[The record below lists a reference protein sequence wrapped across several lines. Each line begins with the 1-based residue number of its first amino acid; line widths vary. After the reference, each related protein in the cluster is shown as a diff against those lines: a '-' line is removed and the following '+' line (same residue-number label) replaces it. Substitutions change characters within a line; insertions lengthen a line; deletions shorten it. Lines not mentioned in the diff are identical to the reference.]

1 MNSPAAELGRYAETT
16 RNYSRM
22 IRRVG
27 ICVVTL
33 LVACS
38 EKTPVPDSTAAMA
51 QRAPVTAPVIA
62 DSARAFAQRFYDW
75 YTATKASQGEPYDSL
90 LTSRR
95 GWLADTLARALQ
107 ADIAMQRADT
117 IAEINSL
124 SAEADIFLNSQDPCT
139 RYTARSPRSLG
150 AEGFAITI
158 AGNCSGLD
166 TKPNIEVRV
175 RSQKAGWAIVTLKD
189 PTDPTYDL
197 LSAFAHYRSEMLA
210 PHDSAGKDTW
220 RTGSA

>member
-1 MNSPAAELGRYAETT
+1 
-16 RNYSRM
+16 M
-22 IRRVG
+22 IRHVG
-27 ICVVTL
+27 ICMVTL
-33 LVACS
+33 LVACA
-38 EKTPVPDSTAAMA
+38 EKAPVPDSTAAMP
-51 QRAPVTAPVIA
+51 QRVPVETPLIA
-62 DSARAFAQRFYDW
+62 DSARAFTQRFYDW
-75 YTATKASQGEPYDSL
+75 YLVAKAKQGAPYDSL

-117 IAEINSL
+117 VAEISSL

-175 RSQKAGWAIVTLKD
+175 RPQKGGWSIVTLKD
-189 PTDPTYDL
+189 PTDPAYDL
-197 LSAFAHYRSEMLA
+197 LSAFAHYRAEILA
-210 PHDSAGKDTW
+210 PHDSAGKDTS
-220 RTGSA
+220 RAGSA

>member
-1 MNSPAAELGRYAETT
+1 
-16 RNYSRM
+16 M
-22 IRRVG
+22 IRHVG
-27 ICVVTL
+27 ICMVTL

-38 EKTPVPDSTAAMA
+38 ERTPAPDSSAAMP
-51 QRAPVTAPVIA
+51 QRALVETPIIA
-62 DSARAFAQRFYDW
+62 DSARAFTQRFYDW
-75 YTATKASQGEPYDSL
+75 YLATKGRQGEPYDSL

-175 RSQKAGWAIVTLKD
+175 RPQNGGWEIMTLKD
-189 PTDPTYDL
+189 PTDPAYDL
-197 LSAFAHYRSEMLA
+197 LRAFAHYRAEMLA
-210 PHDSAGKDTW
+210 PHDSTAKDTS
-220 RTGSA
+220 RAGSA